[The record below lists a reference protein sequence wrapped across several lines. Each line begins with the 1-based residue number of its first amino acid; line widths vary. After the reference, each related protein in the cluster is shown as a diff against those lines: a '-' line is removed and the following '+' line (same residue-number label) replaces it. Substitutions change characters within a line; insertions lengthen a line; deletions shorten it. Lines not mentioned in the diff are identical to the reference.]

1 MTDLDKYPCDRHCNW
16 ADGPAEDCSKHGR
29 PPAEVWQIVG
39 DVSAR
44 LAAALARIA
53 KVEALHS
60 PRTIQVV
67 TGDCALGECEH
78 DDECP
83 TEAFEQCVACEAIAD
98 RVSIYYEE
106 ENASVAAYPCAT
118 VRALTEGDDDAAL

>member
-1 MTDLDKYPCDRHCNW
+1 MTDLDKLR
-16 ADGPAEDCSKHGR
+16 ADAETARQYAQHHGVKIWTEHIF
-29 PPAEVWQIVG
+29 A
-39 DVSAR
+39 A
-44 LAAALARIA
+44 LALADAALARIA

-83 TEAFEQCVACEAIAD
+83 TEAFEQCVACDALAD

-106 ENASVAAYPCAT
+106 ENASVAAYPCGT
-118 VRALTEGDDDAAL
+118 VRALTEGENE

>member
-1 MTDLDKYPCDRHCNW
+1 MTDLDKLR
-16 ADGPAEDCSKHGR
+16 ADAETARQYAQHHGVKIWTEHIF
-29 PPAEVWQIVG
+29 AV
-39 DVSAR
+39 
-44 LAAALARIA
+44 LALADAALARIA

-83 TEAFEQCVACEAIAD
+83 TEAFEQCVACDALAD

-118 VRALTEGDDDAAL
+118 VLALTEGENDAAV